1 MHVTWNKLMLLCVVL
16 CRYVDAV
23 KPGRYGVPKPF
34 YFPFLPSY
42 WTGKTRNVCVVIMYS
57 VYIHVYSL
65 YMCMYIH
72 CLYMCMYIHCLY
84 MCMYI
89 RMCMYIHCLYMCTY
103 RSHCLYMCTYRSH
116 MSIHVYVVLIE
127 VIRRCGEFRMA

>member
-1 MHVTWNKLMLLCVVL
+1 MLLCVVL

-84 MCMYI
+84 MHVYV
-89 RMCMYIHCLYMCTY
+89 YTL
-103 RSHCLYMCTYRSH
+103 CTYRSH

-127 VIRRCGEFRMA
+127 VIRRCGEFRMS